1 MCRHTRGRRTATLPD
16 VVIAIDDSR
25 SVGKLLG
32 LGKKDVQT
40 SHKKFEEDSGRLC
53 ERIHKF
59 MKRWSKKDREGNIV
73 AIVNK
78 ASLRQRDESGLSSH
92 VRAYYAYK
100 KVEDRM
106 QQNSYQTWFVMRPT
120 CIEL

>member
-25 SVGKLLG
+25 SVGTLLG
-32 LGKKDVQT
+32 LKKRVRRPHQ
-40 SHKKFEEDSGRLC
+40 KFEQDSGRLC

-59 MKRWSKKDREGNIV
+59 MKRWSKKDKEGNIV

-78 ASLRQRDESGLSSH
+78 ASLRERDESGLSSR

-100 KVEDRM
+100 KVEERM